1 MCSPSSPAM
10 EQQAWILRGFLAQVE
25 SKEAEEEEAESGF
38 TGEFSRLKLQSTKY
52 RTDKTYPTKVAE
64 KQENVKKNR
73 YKDIVPFDHSRVK
86 LSLTTSKNDNDYINA
101 SFIKGVSGA
110 RAYIATQ
117 GPLPHTVLDFWRML
131 WEYNIEVIV
140 MACREYEMGRK
151 KCERY
156 WPEKQEEP
164 FVCDPFTIYCDSEE
178 SKGDYVSRNLRVTY
192 RNWCRTL
199 RQLHYINWPDHG
211 VPDTIPPILELLQE
225 MRSYQAHGDVPICIH
240 CSAGCGRTGALCA
253 IDYTWNLVKT
263 QRLKEDFSIY
273 DLVQDMRTQ
282 RPSVVQTKEQYE
294 LVYRTIKFLFEKYL
308 QSMAPAQPSCTEVV
322 PAAPS
327 PPTASDSELSDL
339 SEASETEQE
348 PEPEPQHQIEPQTEH
363 RHPDR
368 EEPDR
373 ISNHVLPVAFSASAA
388 VHDGD
393 PLSDAAT
400 CSPSVILNDLRARD
414 RQREQQRPDSLPTQT
429 INQKPQPLQTQTNSM
444 PMNQRPPYLLPTKPD
459 TLPTSQDLRQEP
471 SLSIPIITSQALR
484 TQEVCQR
491 AMEQKKVES
500 DGEITR
506 LVPPVLSAVSI
517 SNPLCLT
524 VEDLYFLPDSSMTSP
539 LAAEAPRGADNEEEL
554 APLSKLTE
562 NPCFNGSSMTL
573 NDQSMELSALV
584 ITNAAPGALV
594 AFSDEDSPPPLP
606 ERTPESY
613 VLAAGTE
620 RPDNISKPERL
631 EVILPPNAAT
641 EALRGN
647 GNPPSP
653 IPPLPER
660 TPESFVLA
668 NTAGRSTT
676 VFPSLSIPVEMVVQK
691 SEEREWPG
699 RSADTPALVDTISS
713 TRSKSLKVKM
723 TTLSVSPQD
732 TVSPPV
738 TVSLPVTV
746 PQPVTLPPPVRYSIP
761 APCSSVNLPPPPPP
775 PYPLAPSLS
784 PPGSENLTP
793 PLPERTPESFFL
805 VTQEVDQNSAP
816 CMQSQS
822 NSQTTSTQQ
831 RIGTSS
837 EWAGNSQPK
846 RSLDGIMNRSNSQT
860 TSTQQRIGT
869 SSEWAGNSQP
879 KRSLDGI
886 MNRRKSVHAKSS
898 LQEPLTTVPLVA
910 QAVVAMTVGGS
921 AEIRLQQPV
930 YNITSTSTG
939 TTEDKSDKNSGKA
952 LSGTKSL
959 KKFKLR
965 QKPETAPPPVP
976 THSGPSPPYGTSASS
991 SVFTFGFGT
1000 RFGKPK
1006 GPRSYPETWV

>member
-1 MCSPSSPAM
+1 M

-38 TGEFSRLKLQSTKY
+38 TGEFSRLKRQSTKY

-140 MACREYEMGRK
+140 MVCREYEMGRK

-192 RNWCRTL
+192 RNKWCRTL

-225 MRSYQAHGDVPICIH
+225 MRSYQAHEDVPICIH

-263 QRLKEDFSIY
+263 QRLKEDFRIY

-294 LVYRTIKFLFEKYL
+294 LVYSTVKFLFEKYL
-308 QSMAPAQPSCTEVV
+308 QSMAPAQPSCTEEV

-327 PPTASDSELSDL
+327 PPTASDSELTDL
-339 SEASETEQE
+339 SEASEAEQE
-348 PEPEPQHQIEPQTEH
+348 PEPEPQHQMEPQIEH
-363 RHPDR
+363 RH
-368 EEPDR
+368 PDR

-400 CSPSVILNDLRARD
+400 CSPSVILNALRARD
-414 RQREQQRPDSLPTQT
+414 RQREQQRPNSLPTQT

-444 PMNQRPPYLLPTKPD
+444 SINQRPSYPLPTKPD

-471 SLSIPIITSQALR
+471 SLRIPIITSQALR
-484 TQEVCQR
+484 TQEFCQR

-539 LAAEAPRGADNEEEL
+539 LAAEAPRWADNEEEP

-562 NPCFNGSSMTL
+562 NPCFNGSIMTL
-573 NDQSMELSALV
+573 KDQSMEVPALV

-613 VLAAGTE
+613 VLSAGTE

-631 EVILPPNAAT
+631 EVIIPPNAAA

-647 GNPPSP
+647 GSPPLP

-668 NTAGRSTT
+668 NNAGRSTT
-676 VFPSLSIPVEMVVQK
+676 VFPSLSVPVEMVVQK
-691 SEEREWPG
+691 SEEREWSG
-699 RSADTPALVDTISS
+699 RSVDTLVDEISW

-738 TVSLPVTV
+738 TVP
-746 PQPVTLPPPVRYSIP
+746 PPVTLPPLVRYSVP
-761 APCSSVNLPPPPPP
+761 APCTSVNLPPPPPP

-784 PPGSENLTP
+784 PPGRTHLVPGRTSLICGGFYCEGSENLTP

-816 CMQSQS
+816 CLQSQS

-846 RSLDGIMNRSNSQT
+846 RFLDGIMNRS
-860 TSTQQRIGT
+860 
-869 SSEWAGNSQP
+869 
-879 KRSLDGI
+879 
-886 MNRRKSVHAKSS
+886 KSVHAKSS
-898 LQEPLTTVPLVA
+898 LKEPLTTVPLVA
-910 QAVVAMTVGGS
+910 QTVVAVGGS
-921 AEIRLQQPV
+921 AEMKLQQPV
-930 YNITSTSTG
+930 DNSTSTSTG

-952 LSGTKSL
+952 LSRTKSL
-959 KKFKLR
+959 KLFKLR
-965 QKPETAPPPVP
+965 QKPKSAPPPVP

-1006 GPRSYPETWV
+1006 GPRSHPETWV

>member
-1 MCSPSSPAM
+1 M

-38 TGEFSRLKLQSTKY
+38 TGEFSRLKRQSTKY

-64 KQENVKKNR
+64 TQENVKKNR

-86 LSLTTSKNDNDYINA
+86 LTLTTSKNDNDYINA
-101 SFIKGVSGA
+101 SFIKGVSGS

-164 FVCDPFTIYCDSEE
+164 FVCGPFTIYCDSEE

-308 QSMAPAQPSCTEVV
+308 LSMAPAPPSCTEEV
-322 PAAPS
+322 PVAPS
-327 PPTASDSELSDL
+327 PPTPSDSELSDL
-339 SEASETEQE
+339 SEASEAEQE
-348 PEPEPQHQIEPQTEH
+348 PEPVPQHQIESQTEH
-363 RHPDR
+363 RHSER
-368 EEPDR
+368 EEPDG

-400 CSPSVILNDLRARD
+400 RSPSAILNALRARD
-414 RQREQQRPDSLPTQT
+414 RQREQQRPNSLPTQT
-429 INQKPQPLQTQTNSM
+429 VNQKPQPLQTQPNNR
-444 PMNQRPPYLLPTKPD
+444 PIDQRPPYPLPTKPD
-459 TLPTSQDLRQEP
+459 NLPTCQDLRQEP
-471 SLSIPIITSQALR
+471 SLSIPIITPQALR
-484 TQEVCQR
+484 TQEFCQR
-491 AMEQKKVES
+491 AMEQKKVER
-500 DGEITR
+500 DVEINR

-517 SNPLCLT
+517 SNTLCLT
-524 VEDLYFLPDSSMTSP
+524 VEDPYFGPDSSLTSP
-539 LAAEAPRGADNEEEL
+539 LASEAPRGADNEEEL

-562 NPCFNGSSMTL
+562 NPYFNGSSMTL
-573 NDQSMELSALV
+573 NGQPMELPALV
-584 ITNAAPGALV
+584 ITNAAPGVVV
-594 AFSDEDSPPPLP
+594 ASSDEDSPPLLP

-631 EVILPPNAAT
+631 EVIIHPNAAA

-647 GNPPSP
+647 GSPPSP

-668 NTAGRSTT
+668 NDAGRSTP
-676 VFPSLSIPVEMVVQK
+676 VFPSLSVPVEMVGQK
-691 SEEREWPG
+691 SEEKEWSG
-699 RSADTPALVDTISS
+699 HSVDTPALVEKRSRM
-713 TRSKSLKVKM
+713 RSKSLKVKM
-723 TTLSVSPQD
+723 TTLSG
-732 TVSPPV
+732 SPPV
-738 TVSLPVTV
+738 TVPPPITV
-746 PQPVTLPPPVRYSIP
+746 LPPVRYSVP
-761 APCSSVNLPPPPPP
+761 APCTSVNLPPPPPP
-775 PYPLAPSLS
+775 PYPLAPPLS
-784 PPGSENLTP
+784 PPGSESLTS
-793 PLPERTPESFFL
+793 PLPERTPESFIL
-805 VTQEVDQNSAP
+805 VTQEVAVDQNSAP
-816 CMQSQS
+816 CLQSQS
-822 NSQTTSTQQ
+822 SSQTTTTHQ

-837 EWAGNSQPK
+837 EWAGNSQPIGF
-846 RSLDGIMNRSNSQT
+846 LDGIMNRS
-860 TSTQQRIGT
+860 
-869 SSEWAGNSQP
+869 
-879 KRSLDGI
+879 
-886 MNRRKSVHAKSS
+886 KSVRVKSS

-910 QAVVAMTVGGS
+910 PAVVAMTEGGS
-921 AEIRLQQPV
+921 AEMKLQQPV
-930 YNITSTSTG
+930 DNSTSTITG

-952 LSGTKSL
+952 MSRTKSL
-959 KKFKLR
+959 KLFKLR
-965 QKPETAPPPVP
+965 LKPKSAPPPVP
-976 THSGPSPPYGTSASS
+976 THSGPPPPYGTSASS

-1006 GPRSYPETWV
+1006 GPRSQPETWV

>member
-1 MCSPSSPAM
+1 MPAM

-25 SKEAEEEEAESGF
+25 RKEAEEEEAESGF
-38 TGEFSRLKLQSTKY
+38 TGEFSRLKRQSTKY

-178 SKGDYVSRNLRVTY
+178 SKGDYVCRNLRVTY

-263 QRLKEDFSIY
+263 QLLKEDFSIY

-294 LVYRTIKFLFEKYL
+294 LVYRTIKFLLEKYL
-308 QSMAPAQPSCTEVV
+308 QSMAPAQPSCTEEV

-339 SEASETEQE
+339 SEASEAEQE
-348 PEPEPQHQIEPQTEH
+348 PEPEPQHQMEPQTEH

-368 EEPDR
+368 EEPDG

-393 PLSDAAT
+393 PLSDSAT
-400 CSPSVILNDLRARD
+400 CSPSVILNALRARD
-414 RQREQQRPDSLPTQT
+414 RQREQQRPNSLPTQT
-429 INQKPQPLQTQTNSM
+429 INQKPQPLQIQTNSM
-444 PMNQRPPYLLPTKPD
+444 SMNQRPPYPLPTKPD
-459 TLPTSQDLRQEP
+459 TLPTSQALRQEP
-471 SLSIPIITSQALR
+471 SLRIPIITSQALM
-484 TQEVCQR
+484 TQELCQR

-524 VEDLYFLPDSSMTSP
+524 VEDLYFLPDFSMTSP
-539 LAAEAPRGADNEEEL
+539 LAAEAPRGADNEEL

-562 NPCFNGSSMTL
+562 NPCFNGSSITL
-573 NDQSMELSALV
+573 KDQAMELPALV
-584 ITNAAPGALV
+584 ITNAAAGALV
-594 AFSDEDSPPPLP
+594 PFSDEDSPPPLP

-620 RPDNISKPERL
+620 HPDNISKPERL
-631 EVILPPNAAT
+631 EVIIPPNAAA

-647 GNPPSP
+647 GEWRAFEGPHNTLHKLFYKSIQTHFFSTALPKGVPPRLSP
-653 IPPLPER
+653 HCQRER
-660 TPESFVLA
+660 QNNLCWPT
-668 NTAGRSTT
+668 
-676 VFPSLSIPVEMVVQK
+676 IPVGALLSSLPSQSLWRWWSRSQK
-691 SEEREWPG
+691 MQM
-699 RSADTPALVDTISS
+699 
-713 TRSKSLKVKM
+713 K
-723 TTLSVSPQD
+723 D
-732 TVSPPV
+732 TVSP
-738 TVSLPVTV
+738 
-746 PQPVTLPPPVRYSIP
+746 PVTLPPPVRYSVP
-761 APCSSVNLPPPPPP
+761 APCTSVNLPPPPPP
-775 PYPLAPSLS
+775 PYPLAPSHS
-784 PPGSENLTP
+784 PPDNLTP

-805 VTQEVDQNSAP
+805 VTQEGEHMPLHHHLDQNSAP
-816 CMQSQS
+816 CQSQS

-846 RSLDGIMNRSNSQT
+846 RLLDGIMNRSKVT
-860 TSTQQRIGT
+860 DIDRL
-869 SSEWAGNSQP
+869 W
-879 KRSLDGI
+879 
-886 MNRRKSVHAKSS
+886 
-898 LQEPLTTVPLVA
+898 
-910 QAVVAMTVGGS
+910 
-921 AEIRLQQPV
+921 LQQPV
-930 YNITSTSTG
+930 DNSTSTSTG
-939 TTEDKSDKNSGKA
+939 TTEDESDKNSGKA
-952 LSGTKSL
+952 LSRTKS
-959 KKFKLR
+959 
-965 QKPETAPPPVP
+965 APPPVP
-976 THSGPSPPYGTSASS
+976 THSGPSPPYGTSTSS

-1006 GPRSYPETWV
+1006 GPRSHPETWV

>member
-1 MCSPSSPAM
+1 M

-38 TGEFSRLKLQSTKY
+38 TGEFSRLKRQSTKY

-178 SKGDYVSRNLRVTY
+178 SKGDYVCRNLRVTY

-263 QRLKEDFSIY
+263 QLLKEDFSIY

-294 LVYRTIKFLFEKYL
+294 LVYRTIKFLLEKYL
-308 QSMAPAQPSCTEVV
+308 QSMAPAQPSCTEEV

-339 SEASETEQE
+339 SEASEAEQE
-348 PEPEPQHQIEPQTEH
+348 PEPEPQHQMEPQTEH
-363 RHPDR
+363 RERNASILCCRHPDR
-368 EEPDR
+368 EEPGG

-388 VHDGD
+388 VHDRD
-393 PLSDAAT
+393 PLSDSAT
-400 CSPSVILNDLRARD
+400 CSPSVILNALRARD
-414 RQREQQRPDSLPTQT
+414 RQREQQRPNSLSTQT
-429 INQKPQPLQTQTNSM
+429 INQKPQPLQIQTNSM
-444 PMNQRPPYLLPTKPD
+444 SMNQRPPYPLPTKSD
-459 TLPTSQDLRQEP
+459 TLPTSQALRQEP
-471 SLSIPIITSQALR
+471 SLHIPIITSQALM
-484 TQEVCQR
+484 TQEFCQR

-524 VEDLYFLPDSSMTSP
+524 VEDLYFLPDFSMTSP
-539 LAAEAPRGADNEEEL
+539 MAAEAPRGADNEEEL

-562 NPCFNGSSMTL
+562 NPCFNGSSITL
-573 NDQSMELSALV
+573 KDQAMELPALV
-584 ITNAAPGALV
+584 ITNAAAGALV
-594 AFSDEDSPPPLP
+594 PFSDEDSPPPLP

-620 RPDNISKPERL
+620 HPDNISKPERL
-631 EVILPPNAAT
+631 EVIIPPNAAA

-647 GNPPSP
+647 GSAPSP

-668 NTAGRSTT
+668 NNSGRSTT
-676 VFPSLSIPVEMVVQK
+676 VFPSLSVPVEMVVQK
-691 SEEREWPG
+691 SEEREWSG
-699 RSADTPALVDTISS
+699 RSVDTLVDKMSW

-738 TVSLPVTV
+738 T
-746 PQPVTLPPPVRYSIP
+746 LPPPVRYSVP
-761 APCSSVNLPPPPPP
+761 APCTSVNLPPPPPP

-784 PPGSENLTP
+784 PPGRAHLVPGRTSLICGGFYCEGSDNLTP

-816 CMQSQS
+816 CLQSQH
-822 NSQTTSTQQ
+822 NNQTTSTQQ

-846 RSLDGIMNRSNSQT
+846 RLLDGIMNWS
-860 TSTQQRIGT
+860 
-869 SSEWAGNSQP
+869 
-879 KRSLDGI
+879 
-886 MNRRKSVHAKSS
+886 KSVHAKSS
-898 LQEPLTTVPLVA
+898 LKEPLITVPLVA
-910 QAVVAMTVGGS
+910 QAVVALGGS
-921 AEIRLQQPV
+921 AEMKLQQPV
-930 YNITSTSTG
+930 DNSTSTSTG
-939 TTEDKSDKNSGKA
+939 TTDDESDKNSGKA
-952 LSGTKSL
+952 LSRTKSL
-959 KKFKLR
+959 KLFKLR
-965 QKPETAPPPVP
+965 QKPKSAPPPVP
-976 THSGPSPPYGTSASS
+976 THSGPSPPYGTSTSS

-1006 GPRSYPETWV
+1006 GPRSHPETWV

>member
-1 MCSPSSPAM
+1 M

-38 TGEFSRLKLQSTKY
+38 TGEFSRLKRQSTKY

-178 SKGDYVSRNLRVTY
+178 SKGDYVSRHLRVTY

-263 QRLKEDFSIY
+263 QLLKEDFSIY

-308 QSMAPAQPSCTEVV
+308 QSMAPAQPSCTEEV
-322 PAAPS
+322 PADPS

-339 SEASETEQE
+339 SEASEAEQE
-348 PEPEPQHQIEPQTEH
+348 PEPEPQHQMEPQTEH

-368 EEPDR
+368 EEPDG

-393 PLSDAAT
+393 PLFDSAM
-400 CSPSVILNDLRARD
+400 CSPSVILNALRARD
-414 RQREQQRPDSLPTQT
+414 RQSEQQRPNSLPTQT
-429 INQKPQPLQTQTNSM
+429 INQKPQPLQTQTNSIS
-444 PMNQRPPYLLPTKPD
+444 MNQRPPYPLPTKPD
-459 TLPTSQDLRQEP
+459 TLPTSQALRQEP
-471 SLSIPIITSQALR
+471 SLRIPIITSQALM
-484 TQEVCQR
+484 TQEFCQT

-506 LVPPVLSAVSI
+506 LVPPVSI

-524 VEDLYFLPDSSMTSP
+524 VEDLYVLPDSSMTSP

-562 NPCFNGSSMTL
+562 NPCFNGSSITL
-573 NDQSMELSALV
+573 KDQAMELPALV
-584 ITNAAPGALV
+584 ITNAAAGALV

-620 RPDNISKPERL
+620 HPDNISKPERL
-631 EVILPPNAAT
+631 EVIIPPNAAA

-647 GNPPSP
+647 GSAPSP

-668 NTAGRSTT
+668 NNAGRSTT
-676 VFPSLSIPVEMVVQK
+676 VFPSLSVPVEMVVQK
-691 SEEREWPG
+691 SEEREWSG
-699 RSADTPALVDTISS
+699 RSVDTLVDKMSW

-738 TVSLPVTV
+738 T
-746 PQPVTLPPPVRYSIP
+746 LPPPVRYSVP
-761 APCSSVNLPPPPPP
+761 APCTSVNLPPPPPP

-784 PPGSENLTP
+784 PPGSDNLTP

-816 CMQSQS
+816 CLQSQS

-846 RSLDGIMNRSNSQT
+846 RYLDGIMNRS
-860 TSTQQRIGT
+860 
-869 SSEWAGNSQP
+869 
-879 KRSLDGI
+879 
-886 MNRRKSVHAKSS
+886 KSVHEKSS
-898 LQEPLTTVPLVA
+898 LTEPLTTVPLVA
-910 QAVVAMTVGGS
+910 QAVVALGGS
-921 AEIRLQQPV
+921 AEMKLQQPV
-930 YNITSTSTG
+930 DNSTPTSTG

-952 LSGTKSL
+952 LSRTKSL
-959 KKFKLR
+959 KLFKLR
-965 QKPETAPPPVP
+965 HKPKSAPPPVP

-1006 GPRSYPETWV
+1006 GPRSHPETWV

>member
-1 MCSPSSPAM
+1 M
-10 EQQAWILRGFLAQVE
+10 EQQVWILRGFLAQVE

-38 TGEFSRLKLQSTKY
+38 TGEFSRLKRQSTKY

-263 QRLKEDFSIY
+263 QLLKEDFSIY

-294 LVYRTIKFLFEKYL
+294 LVYRTIKFLLEKYL
-308 QSMAPAQPSCTEVV
+308 QSIAPAQDSCTEEV

-339 SEASETEQE
+339 SEASEAEQE
-348 PEPEPQHQIEPQTEH
+348 PEPEPQHQMEPQTEH
-363 RHPDR
+363 RERNASILCCRHPDR
-368 EEPDR
+368 EEPDG
-373 ISNHVLPVAFSASAA
+373 ISNHVLPVALSASAA

-393 PLSDAAT
+393 PLSDSAT
-400 CSPSVILNDLRARD
+400 CSPSVILNALRARD
-414 RQREQQRPDSLPTQT
+414 RQREQQRPNSLPTQT
-429 INQKPQPLQTQTNSM
+429 INQKPQPLQIQTNSM
-444 PMNQRPPYLLPTKPD
+444 SMNQRPPYPLPTKPD
-459 TLPTSQDLRQEP
+459 TLPTSQALRQEP
-471 SLSIPIITSQALR
+471 SLRIPIITSQALMP
-484 TQEVCQR
+484 QEFCQR

-524 VEDLYFLPDSSMTSP
+524 VEDLYFLPDFSMTSP

-554 APLSKLTE
+554 VPLSKLTE
-562 NPCFNGSSMTL
+562 NPCFNGSSITL
-573 NDQSMELSALV
+573 KDQAMELPALV
-584 ITNAAPGALV
+584 ITNAAAGALV
-594 AFSDEDSPPPLP
+594 PFSDEDSPPPLP

-620 RPDNISKPERL
+620 HPDNISKPERL
-631 EVILPPNAAT
+631 EVIIPPNAAA
-641 EALRGN
+641 EALGEN
-647 GNPPSP
+647 GSAPSP

-668 NTAGRSTT
+668 NNSGRSTT
-676 VFPSLSIPVEMVVQK
+676 VFPSLSVPVEMVVQK
-691 SEEREWPG
+691 SEEREWSG
-699 RSADTPALVDTISS
+699 RSVDTLVDKMSW

-738 TVSLPVTV
+738 T
-746 PQPVTLPPPVRYSIP
+746 LPPPVRYSVP
-761 APCSSVNLPPPPPP
+761 TPCTSVNLPPPPPP

-784 PPGSENLTP
+784 PPGRTSLICGGFYCEGSDNLTP

-816 CMQSQS
+816 CLQSQS

-846 RSLDGIMNRSNSQT
+846 RLLDGIMNRS
-860 TSTQQRIGT
+860 
-869 SSEWAGNSQP
+869 
-879 KRSLDGI
+879 
-886 MNRRKSVHAKSS
+886 KSVHAKSS
-898 LQEPLTTVPLVA
+898 LKEPLTTVPLVA
-910 QAVVAMTVGGS
+910 QAVVALGGS
-921 AEIRLQQPV
+921 AEIKLQQTV
-930 YNITSTSTG
+930 DNSTSTSTG
-939 TTEDKSDKNSGKA
+939 TTEEESDKNSGKA
-952 LSGTKSL
+952 LSRTKSL
-959 KKFKLR
+959 KLFKLR
-965 QKPETAPPPVP
+965 QKPKSAPPPVP

-991 SVFTFGFGT
+991 VFTFGFGT

-1006 GPRSYPETWV
+1006 GPRSHPETWV